1 MAHSRLSPRTLIV
14 AAMLVSGSLAAPAFA
29 PALAQ
34 RPPAGQPAGTALN
47 KQMVPLYNDAIKSM
61 QASDWAGAKP
71 KLDAAY
77 AAAKTPQEK
86 LLVEQQRLRVATE
99 LKDNAGM
106 LAAVKASIATGAMD
120 PELLKRFKQALGAAY
135 AGAGDAANA
144 SAANRA
150 YVDEYGGTA
159 GEYGAIATDAR
170 KAGDWATADK
180 YVQKAMEAA
189 KAANASAADIEKY
202 LAFQVH
208 TYWDAKAYDK
218 YTSGMATIIAAYP
231 GKDDYWRELV
241 ARAQAEPGYAA
252 AQKDILLDVYRVM
265 LATFKLTPAEK
276 GTMASAA
283 LSRDLPNE
291 ALNILKP
298 LIDKG
303 ELGGASDTRADQNK
317 KNFADAERKTKL
329 EETGLAKEEKD
340 SAAKGDATYMAQV
353 GEVLLTHAEYAR
365 AVMLLK
371 SALDKGVADA
381 GKADIVRLHL
391 GIAQFKAG
399 DKAAAKATLA
409 SIKSDNGATGL
420 ARIWTILADMG

>member
-1 MAHSRLSPRTLIV
+1 MALSRLSPRTLVV
-14 AAMLVSGSLAAPAFA
+14 AAMLASGALAAPVLA
-29 PALAQ
+29 PAMAQ
-34 RPPAGQPAGTALN
+34 KAPPPAGPAVN
-47 KQMVPLYNDAIKSM
+47 KQMVKPLNDAVAAM
-61 QASDWAGAKP
+61 AAQNWPDAKA
-71 KLDAAY
+71 KLDAAG

-86 LLVEQQRLRVATE
+86 LIVEQQRLRVATE
-99 LKDNAGM
+99 MKDNAGM

-120 PELLKRFKQALGAAY
+120 PDTLKRFKQALGAAY
-135 AGAGDAANA
+135 AATGDAANA
-144 SAANRA
+144 TASNRA

-159 GEYGAIATDAR
+159 GEYGAIATEAR

-180 YVQKAMEAA
+180 YVVKAMEAA
-189 KAANASAADIEKY
+189 KAANAPAADIEKY
-202 LAFQVH
+202 LSFQVH

-218 YTSGMATIIAAYP
+218 YTAGMGAIIAAYP

-276 GTMASAA
+276 STMAATA

-303 ELGGASDTRADQNK
+303 ELGGAADTRAELNK

-329 EETGLAKEEKD
+329 EESGLAKEEKE

-365 AVMLLK
+365 AAPLLK
-371 SALDKGVADA
+371 ASLDKGIADA

-391 GIAQFKAG
+391 GIAQLKSG
-399 DKAAAKATLA
+399 DKAAAKATFA
-409 SIKSDNGATGL
+409 SIKADNGATGL
-420 ARIWTILADMG
+420 ARAWTVLADKG